1 MVLVPVLVREGFQP
15 RIINSRAKHFPKS
28 GVGLKPEARART
40 EAQMKHPIQHPTK
53 QTLEQQLENPQ
64 TLKSQPN
71 ETKAVDTTGES
82 TEPGSAEEES
92 FPEKKSSATYASLL
106 SLLP

>member
-1 MVLVPVLVREGFQP
+1 
-15 RIINSRAKHFPKS
+15 
-28 GVGLKPEARART
+28 
-40 EAQMKHPIQHPTK
+40 MKHPIQHPTK

-64 TLKSQPN
+64 TRKSQPN

-106 SLLP
+106 VEPFVWYFYGGILVQLGPFPGALPSNLLVLLKPNGI